1 MKRDEI
7 FRRKKGE
14 MRRKRK
20 RADTSLIADINSIRR
35 SEKEARFPLPPHAR
49 ACVRERGRR
58 GRGRR
63 DGYGFC
69 RVRKRKREGKNE
81 I

>member
-7 FRRKKGE
+7 FHRKKGE

-20 RADTSLIADINSIRR
+20 REDTSLIADINSIRR
-35 SEKEARFPLPPHAR
+35 SEKEARFPPPPHACAR
-49 ACVRERGRR
+49 VRERGRR
-58 GRGRR
+58 GRGTR
-63 DGYGFC
+63 DGYGFR